1 MNDDRNSPKPL
12 PDDFGMTIQNF
23 RLPGQNQSSN
33 QGGEADLPTTNL
45 RQTPAPKPN
54 YPQQN
59 QAAPPAAPDDFG
71 MTVPNMRVPPK
82 PQPPAG
88 SPHDLNMPTADLRG
102 SLPQQPAQ
110 PDFGA
115 TFNNFQAPKNNQ
127 SEPDY
132 GATMSYIPVAPTAP
146 NPREQTRDTNAF
158 VAPTTVP
165 QTQPA
170 PDQKRKSGVPLWAWL
185 VSGGLAFV
193 ALLAVGGLLAA
204 YFIWWQNSG
213 FTLVVKG
220 APAGSTIFIDDT
232 RRGVTS
238 ADGSTKILGIKADE
252 KRQIKV
258 TREGYTD
265 FNDTILGENG
275 ATKEI
280 VAQMRPTNVVKP
292 QPETPKLCA
301 EDPRVCAAE
310 NAALD
315 ALDRLK
321 VPFTVDE
328 LVAALNLQIIN
339 FDSNSADVP
348 PARKRFLERAAEK
361 FKLLTGDPG
370 VEIGG
375 HTDNVGN
382 AAANLSLSQD
392 RAKAVRGLLVNFGV
406 NPKVLTP
413 KGFGS
418 GKPKTGNDTDE
429 GKFQNRR
436 IEYTVVSR

>member
-23 RLPGQNQSSN
+23 RLPVQNQSSN
-33 QGGEADLPTTNL
+33 QSGEADLPTTNL
-45 RQTPAPKPN
+45 RQTPQPKPN
-54 YPQQN
+54 YSAQN
-59 QAAPPAAPDDFG
+59 AAPPAAPDDFG
-71 MTVPNMRVPPK
+71 MTVPNLRVPQK
-82 PQPPAG
+82 PPPANL
-88 SPHDLNMPTADLRG
+88 PHDLNTPTTDLRG
-102 SLPQQPAQ
+102 ALPPQPAPPNYDQ
-110 PDFGA
+110 
-115 TFNNFQAPKNNQ
+115 TFNNFQAPKNN
-127 SEPDY
+127 SNEPDY
-132 GATMSYIPVAPTAP
+132 GATMSYIPIAPTTP
-146 NPREQTRDTNAF
+146 PRDQMRETNAF
-158 VAPTTVP
+158 VSPPASSPN
-165 QTQPA
+165 QPA
-170 PDQKRKSGVPLWAWL
+170 AKIEKRQSAIPIWAWAL
-185 VSGGLAFV
+185 SGGLV
-193 ALLAVGGLLAA
+193 VLALLAIGGLLAA
-204 YFIWWQNSG
+204 YFIWRQNSG
-213 FTLVVKG
+213 FTLVIKG

-252 KRQIKV
+252 KRNIKV
-258 TREGYTD
+258 VREGYTD

-275 ATKEI
+275 ATEEI
-280 VAQMRPTNVVKP
+280 VAQMRPTTAVKTQEP
-292 QPETPKLCA
+292 QKLCA

-315 ALDRLK
+315 ALDRLNA
-321 VPFTVDE
+321 PFTVDE

-339 FDSNSADVP
+339 FESNSADVP

-361 FKLLTGDPG
+361 FKLLIGNPAVG
-370 VEIGG
+370 IGG

-406 NPKVLTP
+406 NPKVVTA

-418 GKPKTGNDTDE
+418 DKPKTANNTDE

-436 IEYTVVSR
+436 IEYTVISR